1 MERVQQALIVQN
13 TPSSAPAQIKEANQ
27 WLEQFQGTQ
36 EAWQVADQLLALEAT
51 ADAAGALI
59 SAAHIFAAQTMRSK
73 IQYDWADL
81 PSSSHDALRGSLLGH
96 LVRFAPGP
104 QPVLTQLCLA
114 VALLSLWMESWATPV
129 SDLIGNL
136 TAPPE
141 QAMVK
146 LPALLEL
153 LTVLPEETENY
164 KVQIMP
170 RRRAQCR
177 DRLTAASPQVLQLL
191 VQVCAQCRAQ
201 EGTMGRL
208 LRCLGS
214 WLRNASLPPD
224 ELAAPSCPLLPFAF
238 AAMAAPSLADVAAD
252 VLVDVV
258 HFSAGSSTG
267 NREAE
272 HQPLIQAA
280 LPQVLQL
287 LPQYTRM
294 VKVASWRGHGWPP
307 RAHRAASEG
316 LGLPSALVRRGSAP
330 QIPPRGRVP
339 GATPRQTHRS
349 VAASDHFR
357 YEGALASEDEDL
369 CRALCRVFTETG
381 EQYLHLLLQSAA
393 GMQAAVQVVGAVL
406 RGAAHP
412 DREVA
417 EITFNFWYVLSEE
430 LAGGG
435 RVLSDEQRMV
445 GRELVRSAACTPHAR
460 SAPEHLSTARSL
472 ERPISPLGFGQQTP
486 L

>member
-330 QIPPRGRVP
+330 
-339 GATPRQTHRS
+339 
-349 VAASDHFR
+349 
-357 YEGALASEDEDL
+357 
-369 CRALCRVFTETG
+369 
-381 EQYLHLLLQSAA
+381 
-393 GMQAAVQVVGAVL
+393 
-406 RGAAHP
+406 
-412 DREVA
+412 
-417 EITFNFWYVLSEE
+417 
-430 LAGGG
+430 
-435 RVLSDEQRMV
+435 
-445 GRELVRSAACTPHAR
+445 
-460 SAPEHLSTARSL
+460 
-472 ERPISPLGFGQQTP
+472 
-486 L
+486 